1 MIDEMRA
8 NVDRLIE
15 IKKQMEVL
23 KQEAAQIE
31 GFFLKEAEIDLAN
44 TKLKSVEYRGHN
56 GKLVATMSQSL
67 KTIYPEFL
75 RQIFGAAYDDVV
87 IEETKYKVNANA
99 TRMLSGLWLRNYSEM
114 KIQDV
119 VKQID
124 VDEKTKAI
132 LLKKIKGANF
142 KTDKKN
148 LMVIAGLTEQE
159 AEEYAYFISEAAVYE
174 NFMRLMKATNKDDTL
189 QIQEALN
196 LIDGAVMVEENPKI
210 TVEW

>member
-1 MIDEMRA
+1 M
-8 NVDRLIE
+8 
-15 IKKQMEVL
+15 
-23 KQEAAQIE
+23 
-31 GFFLKEAEIDLAN
+31 
-44 TKLKSVEYRGHN
+44 
-56 GKLVATMSQSL
+56 
-67 KTIYPEFL
+67 P
-75 RQIFGAAYDDVV
+75 
-87 IEETKYKVNANA
+87 
-99 TRMLSGLWLRNYSEM
+99 SGLWLRNYSEM

-148 LMVIAGLTEQE
+148 LMMIAGLTEQE